1 MQNNWLDGTMT
12 STVIGPA
19 FSWESLHWNVNNG
32 EAGNGED
39 SSHVKLYGIANDGSK
54 TLIVDTSVVEGDVYS
69 LSSLDA
75 SIYPNLELQL
85 YLSDDSLRTPQM
97 LGRWQVLY
105 EEIPE
110 AALNPL
116 RMTTA
121 VLPDSIQQGEEF
133 VFTTAI
139 ENISATDMS
148 PIQVVYWIIDANFNT
163 WLILDHWSSYASI
176 IITSMYYLRIRPP
189 KFYLL
194 SCFTSTLLLIFKL
207 SFGGSFAEGLVLFLL
222 FSLLIINYKIIK
234 KYLIMFTFLSII
246 SLFSSLLAFFFI
258 NEHFFI
264 NNIKN
269 DINNN
274 IIKNT
279 TNNTTNNTKGF
290 INDYDNYYYP
300 FSREIL
306 HSCWHIFI
314 FLTAGLVCHTRLLF
328 DNILYPNVYNRTR
341 TRSSSL

>member
-1 MQNNWLDGTMT
+1 MRLYFILTSHIISLYPIFICIYTLKKRNNIEACYVAMQISFNVFFSIIYHTFDYDDINIT
-12 STVIGPA
+12 S
-19 FSWESLHWNVNNG
+19 N
-32 EAGNGED
+32 
-39 SSHVKLYGIANDGSK
+39 
-54 TLIVDTSVVEGDVYS
+54 
-69 LSSLDA
+69 
-75 SIYPNLELQL
+75 
-85 YLSDDSLRTPQM
+85 
-97 LGRWQVLY
+97 
-105 EEIPE
+105 
-110 AALNPL
+110 
-116 RMTTA
+116 
-121 VLPDSIQQGEEF
+121 
-133 VFTTAI
+133 
-139 ENISATDMS
+139 
-148 PIQVVYWIIDANFNT
+148 IIDANFNT

-279 TNNTTNNTKGF
+279 TNNTTNNITNNITNNTTNNTKGF